1 MIEGAGI
8 GRMKGSREW
17 RIQDISCKTAGYYG
31 FPGDCMRFYRCVDY
45 FGTNERF
52 SLFVFDCPDG
62 TIFDDTVSVCNH
74 PAWVSPHARCYS
86 EAIDEEYSEEEYEE
100 EDGSGQDLYVPPTT
114 STGLCFRVFL
124 SI

>member
-8 GRMKGSREW
+8 GRLKGAREW
-17 RIQDISCKTAGYYG
+17 RIQDISCTTAGYFGY
-31 FPGDCMRFYRCVDY
+31 PGDCMRFYRCVDY

-52 SLFVFDCPDG
+52 SLFVFDCPEG

-74 PAWVSPHARCYS
+74 PAWLSPHARCHTGFV
-86 EAIDEEYSEEEYEE
+86 DEESSDE
-100 EDGSGQDLYVPPTT
+100 GI
-114 STGLCFRVFL
+114 